1 MIRYQSNPVQP
12 MPEPVEKPVPKPVS
26 KPAPKPAPVA
36 GEDIDKR
43 DWEKLGPV
51 ILDV

>member
-12 MPEPVEKPVPKPVS
+12 MPEPVEKPVS